1 MDVQELHEGL
11 TRGKAPQNDAASP
24 ALSPSPPAVV
34 DNGAEAE
41 REGKTQDQRQLPA
54 ELSSSGCAHQLAFRK
69 SVGFA
74 EAPSQASE
82 QHSGSGDG
90 ASEQGA
96 RPLRGSSRRTVSLQR
111 VNPLE
116 RQTTQKFLD
125 THSSLNLQD
134 VPADEIDIDALTD
147 VSSSDWGLDMLV
159 RVGEAWAPTLI
170 QMDKCVISART

>member
-11 TRGKAPQNDAASP
+11 TRGKAPQSDTASP
-24 ALSPSPPAVV
+24 ASSPPPPAVA
-34 DNGAEAE
+34 DNDTEPE
-41 REGKTQDQRQLPA
+41 SEGQTQDQRQLPA
-54 ELSSSGCAHQLAFRK
+54 QLSSSGCAHQLAFRK

-74 EAPSQASE
+74 ETPSQASE
-82 QHSGSGDG
+82 QHSGSSDGGSERGD
-90 ASEQGA
+90 
-96 RPLRGSSRRTVSLQR
+96 RPPRGSSRRTVSLLR
-111 VNPLE
+111 VNTLE

-147 VSSSDWGLDMLV
+147 VTSSDWGLDMLV